1 MGLGPPRECMCDS
14 SDLLQVHPLR
24 PQPFLS
30 CSFCRE
36 AYDNLT
42 RLKLSRSASRS
53 CKWYLEQKCTPRD
66 VLGCCRICC
75 PALVGD
81 AGEKLPPEAEVGMF
95 WRGEEWF
102 RLQAFLEQ
110 RCELLHTQPRPDG
123 CSSEPWCPG
132 KGGCV
137 LMPRA
142 VRSSC
147 SSPGCSRHLTLARLF
162 LLPPCS

>member
-1 MGLGPPRECMCDS
+1 MA
-14 SDLLQVHPLR
+14 H
-24 PQPFLS
+24 
-30 CSFCRE
+30 
-36 AYDNLT
+36 
-42 RLKLSRSASRS
+42 LKLSRSASCS
-53 CKWYLEQKCTPRD
+53 CKWYLEQKCPPRD
-66 VLGCCRICC
+66 VLGRCRICC
-75 PALVGD
+75 PALAGD
-81 AGEKLPPEAEVGMF
+81 ACEKLPPEAEVGTF

-110 RCELLHTQPRPDG
+110 RCELLHTQPSPDG

-137 LMPRA
+137 LRARA

-162 LLPPCS
+162 LLPPCSWLASVEGWDVLPSLQEAEACWCWLEDSRRLPRWRGKI